1 MSTPPT
7 TMLDGETVYRI
18 VWIPGT
24 DRLRGWCWCGE
35 DRESE
40 DPVELWEWLLA
51 HPDGHPGPRAAP
63 APVPLLAP
71 AGLSAPDLTYSRIH

>member
-1 MSTPPT
+1 MSTQPA
-7 TMLDGETVYRI
+7 TMLDGEMVYRI
-18 VWIPGT
+18 VWVPGT

-51 HPDGHPGPRAAP
+51 HPDGHPGQGAAP
-63 APVPLLAP
+63 APDVTPHPRRLVGA
-71 AGLSAPDLTYSRIH
+71 

>member
-1 MSTPPT
+1 
-7 TMLDGETVYRI
+7 MLAGDTIYRI

-24 DRLRGWCWCGE
+24 DRLRGWCWCGM

-51 HPDGHPGPRAAP
+51 HPEEHPEEGPGGRGGEPGVSLPGGPAP
-63 APVPLLAP
+63 APRQLVGA
-71 AGLSAPDLTYSRIH
+71 